1 MGQGWKSAFETEIL
15 NFFSSLTGMDDLDA
29 MLDYIVS
36 ETRRLLYFN
45 RCSIYLRP
53 EFVRQFTGEIE
64 DDNGVI
70 RKVNPQQEDI
80 IVLAQTSYEP
90 KKRLIGRGYYLA
102 GEDLTGWVYQKG
114 EVLSFQNAWSPEEL
128 QKIDPQLIPSRRY
141 NTLEVDEDL
150 VLPRPISYF
159 PLITKARTIGVL
171 KFHQPEDA
179 NSFDPKARKIGEI
192 TARVIAGVIEKTQVV
207 KEQGKIILNLAELGA
222 KDDFDEVCMA
232 VSRNLNKLLE
242 CPSIEIYLWD
252 PDSNRLVLRFH
263 DGQKT
268 IEPDFAGFERGQGV
282 VGWVFQTEKPLRIGD
297 LKKMEPTTWLTD
309 DLLRDYSDDAI
320 IDDEDRPLHLV
331 QYARIRA
338 ANHAIPIMAVPI
350 MVGGVEA
357 VGVLCAHYLRKKL
370 IKVSRFGRVDVERL
384 KVFAGILALAYQ
396 NERTRKKSS
405 FLLRLSQLADLQG
418 IFDLVEKRL
427 PEIVSNADCFIYQY
441 MREEGQPSLQ
451 LKSCNRGQAA
461 LSYQIGEGKTGFCA
475 LAEATVVFSHY
486 GSGAASAQKIE
497 RRKIRISE
505 KHPTDLVEDLRDK
518 AGSTVGLVQVWGG
531 EKCPASVKDHFKR
544 LAAAQ
549 ILSDDT
555 GLPTPYRRSYNAVN
569 SKPSFSFLAVPIH
582 HEETNLHGVI
592 TLTRPVKRL
601 PFLSSEI
608 KFVEAIA
615 GTLSHLIHN
624 LLLQEER
631 NRLNLSLA
639 HEIHTPL
646 IGLQAD
652 IKNILSEELDHDD
665 LMQLNEHMNIQVENL
680 ALLAQTTLRVL
691 STGPQASMFSLH
703 KIYRPVKEAIEMFR
717 DEARQKGIEIK
728 PFVTLDGLPFP
739 DIEMNLPGMTMAF
752 KNLVQNAVKYS
763 FRTPPERE
771 KLRYIKIEGEYADEE
786 QTRYTVSIQNFG
798 VGITPEEIE
807 KRLIFQPFYRGTNA
821 SILRRTGAGLGLSYV
836 AEIIEKLHHGEIH
849 VTSSPVS
856 SASNRAFLT
865 TFKVTLPLMQP
876 VALKTKEVG
885 NDETNLMD

>member
-1 MGQGWKSAFETEIL
+1 MGRDWKSAFETEIL
-15 NFFSSLTGMDDLDA
+15 NFFSSLTGMDDLDE

-36 ETRRLLYFN
+36 EARRLLYFN

-53 EFVRQFTGEIE
+53 EFVRQFNGEIE
-64 DDNGVI
+64 DDDSTT
-70 RKVNPQQEDI
+70 RRVNPQQEDI

-90 KKRLIGRGYYLA
+90 KKSLIGRGYYLA

-128 QKIDPQLIPSRRY
+128 QRIDPQLIPSRRY
-141 NTLEVDEDL
+141 NALEVDEDL
-150 VLPRPISYF
+150 VLPRPILYF
-159 PLITKARTIGVL
+159 PLKTKARTIGVL

-192 TARVIAGVIEKTQVV
+192 TAQVIAGVIEKTQVV

-252 PDSNRLVLRFH
+252 PDSNRLVLRYH
-263 DGQKT
+263 DGQKIVET
-268 IEPDFAGFERGQGV
+268 NFAGFERGQGV
-282 VGWVFQTEKPLRIGD
+282 VGWVFQTEKSLRIED
-297 LKKMEPTTWLTD
+297 LKKMEQSTWLTD
-309 DLLRDYSDDAI
+309 DLLRHYSDDEI
-320 IDDEDRPLHLV
+320 IDDEDRVLNLV
-331 QYARIRA
+331 QFTRIRA
-338 ANHAIPIMAVPI
+338 AGHPIPIMAVPI
-350 MVGGVEA
+350 TVGGVEA

-370 IKVSRFGRVDVERL
+370 INISRFGRVDVERL

-405 FLLRLSQLADLQG
+405 FLLRLSQLGDLQG
-418 IFDLVEKRL
+418 IFDLVEKHL
-427 PEIVSNADCFIYQY
+427 PEIVPNADCFIYQY
-441 MREEGQPSLQ
+441 MRKDGQPPLQ
-451 LKSCNRGQAA
+451 LKSSNRGQAA
-461 LSYQIGEGKTGFCA
+461 LSYQMGEGKTGFCA

-486 GSGAASAQKIE
+486 GSGTASAQKIA
-497 RRKIRISE
+497 RRKARIAE
-505 KHPTDLVEDLRDK
+505 KHPNDLMEDLRDQ
-518 AGSTVGLVQVWGG
+518 AGRTVGLVQVWGG
-531 EKCPASVKDHFKR
+531 EKCSGSVKEHFKH
-544 LAAAQ
+544 LVALQ
-549 ILSDDT
+549 VIDEQT
-555 GLPTPYRRSYNAVN
+555 GLPTLYRQSYEAIH

-592 TLTRPVKRL
+592 TLTRPVRRL

-624 LLLQEER
+624 LLLQEDR

-652 IKNILSEELDHDD
+652 IKNVLSESLDHDD
-665 LMQLNEHMNIQVENL
+665 LIHLNEHMNIQVENL

-691 STGPQASMFSLH
+691 STGPQANIFSLH

-717 DEARQKGIEIK
+717 DEANQKGIEIK
-728 PFVTLDGLPFP
+728 PFVALDGLPFP
-739 DIEMNLPGMTMAF
+739 DIEMNLPGLTMAF

-771 KLRYIKIEGEYADEE
+771 KPRYIKIEGEYADEE
-786 QTRYTVSIQNFG
+786 QTRYAVSIQNYG

-807 KRLIFQPFYRGTNA
+807 KGLIFQPFYRGMNA

-836 AEIIEKLHHGEIH
+836 AEIVEKLHHGEVH
-849 VTSSPVS
+849 VTSSPVT

-865 TFKVTLPLMQP
+865 TFKVTLPLLQP
-876 VALKTKEVG
+876 VEPHKKEVG
-885 NDETNLMD
+885 ND